1 MNIRIL
7 AAIQTFFMAIMCW
20 MFAWIGNIN
29 VFWLLVITL
38 MYQANVI
45 MNELKIGEL
54 DVKQK

>member
-1 MNIRIL
+1 
-7 AAIQTFFMAIMCW
+7 MAIMCW

>member
-7 AAIQTFFMAIMCW
+7 AAIQTFFMTMMCW
-20 MFAWIGNIN
+20 LFAWIGNIN

>member
-45 MNELKIGEL
+45 INELKIGEL